1 MHHIS
6 DDKDEVISGVNGKR
20 VTFTDVLRVR
30 EFRTIWLADAQS
42 SIGDQL
48 ARVALSVLV
57 FERTSSAIL
66 TAATYSLTFL
76 PAIIAG
82 TLLSPLADRLP
93 RRRVMVG
100 CDVIRGVLFAGM
112 ALPKMPLLLICAML
126 CVAML
131 AESPF
136 SAAQSALTP
145 AILTDHDYYVVGT
158 GLRSI
163 TYQVAQLAGFAGGGV
178 TIAVIGARGGLAVDA
193 LTFAISGV
201 LLMVGVRPRPA
212 AQEQVAGERWQSSFT
227 TGFKLVFTNPKLRT
241 LVMLSWLAGV
251 YVVPEGVAAPY
262 AGKVSHG
269 ATPVG
274 LLLASLPFGVA
285 VGTYLFVR
293 WVPSHRRT
301 HWMAPLGLISGIPLA
316 VCLLTPQLPI
326 SLVLWFLSG
335 LFFCYQVQVV
345 TEFVRTVP
353 DRYRGQA
360 TGIAASGLLAV
371 QGIGVLLGGWVAS
384 GLGVGW
390 AVGGAGLV
398 GIVLAALLGI
408 MWERARLTELNLP
421 DAAPDPKQDARVS
434 NAEGGLPAPEV
445 AGPDPVRRGV
455 RRRLV
460 NAGNQVN
467 VGNQPQ
473 HRHRA

>member
-1 MHHIS
+1 
-6 DDKDEVISGVNGKR
+6 
-20 VTFTDVLRVR
+20 
-30 EFRTIWLADAQS
+30 
-42 SIGDQL
+42 
-48 ARVALSVLV
+48 
-57 FERTSSAIL
+57 
-66 TAATYSLTFL
+66 
-76 PAIIAG
+76 
-82 TLLSPLADRLP
+82 
-93 RRRVMVG
+93 
-100 CDVIRGVLFAGM
+100 VLFAGM
-112 ALPKMPLLLICAML
+112 ALPGIPLALICLML

-145 AILTDHDYYVVGT
+145 AILTEHDYYVVGT

-178 TIAVIGARGGLAVDA
+178 AIAAIGARGGLALDA
-193 LTFAISGV
+193 VTFAISGV
-201 LLMVGVRPRPA
+201 MIMLGVRPRPA
-212 AQEQVAGERWQSSFT
+212 AQAQTPEEPPQSFT
-227 TGFKLVFTNPKLRT
+227 AGFRLVFTNAKLRT

-262 AGKVSHG
+262 ASKVSHG

-274 LLLASLPFGVA
+274 LLLASIPFGVA

-293 WVPSHRRT
+293 WIPAQRRT
-301 HWMAPLGLISGIPLA
+301 HWMAPLGLLSGIPLTF
-316 VCLLTPQLPI
+316 CLITPPLAI

-345 TEFVRTVP
+345 TEFVRAVP

-371 QGIGVLLGGWVAS
+371 QGVGVLLGGWVAS

-398 GIVLAALLGI
+398 GMAVAALLGVL
-408 MWERARLTELNLP
+408 WERARLIGPTFP
-421 DAAPDPKQDARVS
+421 DSAPDPQQDPRSSESVQPV
-434 NAEGGLPAPEV
+434 AET
-445 AGPDPVRRGV
+445 AGPEPARRSV

-460 NAGNQVN
+460 NAGNQIN
-467 VGNQPQ
+467 AANQQQ

>member
-1 MHHIS
+1 VHHIS

-30 EFRTIWLADAQS
+30 EFRTLWLADAQS
-42 SIGDQL
+42 SVGDQL

-57 FERTSSAIL
+57 FERTSSALL

-76 PAIIAG
+76 PAFIGG
-82 TLLSPLADRLP
+82 TLLSPIADRVP
-93 RRRVMVG
+93 RRRVMVA
-100 CDVIRGVLFAGM
+100 CDVVRGVLFAGM
-112 ALPKMPLLLICAML
+112 ALPRMPLLLICLML

-131 AESPF
+131 AEAPF

-145 AILTDHDYYVVGT
+145 CILTEHDYYVVGT

-178 TIAVIGARGGLAVDA
+178 TIAAIGARGGLALDA
-193 LTFAISGV
+193 LSFGISGI
-201 LLMVGVRPRPA
+201 MIMMGVRARPA
-212 AQEQVAGERWQSSFT
+212 AQGSAAEDSRQSFT
-227 TGFKLVFTNPKLRT
+227 TGFRLVFTNPKLRT

-262 AGKVSHG
+262 AGKVSQG
-269 ATPVG
+269 ATGVG
-274 LLLASLPFGVA
+274 LLLASIPFGVA

-293 WVPSHRRT
+293 WIPAQRRT
-301 HWMAPLGLISGIPLA
+301 HWMAPLGLLSGVPLA
-316 VCLLTPQLPI
+316 FCLLTPPLVV

-345 TEFVRTVP
+345 TEFVRAVP
-353 DRYRGQA
+353 DKYRGQA

-371 QGIGVLLGGWVAS
+371 QGVGVLLGGWVAS

-390 AVGGAGLV
+390 AVGGAGLA
-398 GIVLAALLGI
+398 GMLLAALLGVL
-408 MWERARLTELNLP
+408 WERARLVGPKFP
-421 DAAPDPKQDARVS
+421 DDAPDSRTAEAVQPV
-434 NAEGGLPAPEV
+434 AEGPEPA
-445 AGPDPVRRGV
+445 RRGV

-460 NAGNQVN
+460 NAGNQIN
-467 VGNQPQ
+467 AGNQQQ